1 MQGQSVEMH
10 YDHFVQ
16 LLDLKFSLL
25 RSLHQRNPAQHA
37 ILKRAIAQIDAQLAG
52 CADYPVYI
60 ARYAQTR
67 EEVG

>member
-1 MQGQSVEMH
+1 MQGQSVELR
-10 YDHFVQ
+10 YDHFAQ

-37 ILKRAIAQIDAQLAG
+37 ILKRAIAQIDAKLAG
-52 CADYPVYI
+52 CAEYPSFI

-67 EEVG
+67 QEVG